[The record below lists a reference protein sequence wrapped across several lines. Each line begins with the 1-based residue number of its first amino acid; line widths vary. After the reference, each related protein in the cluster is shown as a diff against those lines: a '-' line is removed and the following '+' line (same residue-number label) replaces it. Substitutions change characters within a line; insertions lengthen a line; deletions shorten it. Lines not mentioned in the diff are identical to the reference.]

1 MKILYNGKE
10 YRVSTEDNQLTAALG
25 ELLPLKLRMTRS
37 DEHEYYAALP
47 KNVSADGAKSTSHV
61 KAGWLY
67 YFKEWNAFAL
77 NFREK
82 EIAPYSV
89 YVIGKAQGG
98 IENILAG
105 SGANIEIEIR

>member
-1 MKILYNGKE
+1 MKILYNERE
-10 YRVSTEDNQLTAALG
+10 YRVSTEDNQLTATIG
-25 ELLPLKLRMTRS
+25 ELLPLKLRLTHS
-37 DEHEYYAALP
+37 NDHEYYAALP
-47 KNVSADGAKSTSHV
+47 KNVSADGAVRTSHV
-61 KAGWLY
+61 KAGWVY

-105 SGANIEIEIR
+105 SGANIEIEVI

>member
-1 MKILYNGKE
+1 M
-10 YRVSTEDNQLTAALG
+10 TEKDQ
-25 ELLPLKLRMTRS
+25 
-37 DEHEYYAALP
+37 
-47 KNVSADGAKSTSHV
+47 ADVVLSR
-61 KAGWLY
+61 KAVFVRCCL
-67 YFKEWNAFAL
+67 KEWNAFAL

-105 SGANIEIEIR
+105 SGAKIEIEIR